1 MKKRIK
7 DIVISLLLLVIL
19 GGMWYIKNDTVKVSQ
34 LANLMNEDWQQ
45 VVIKKDEN
53 IVYFGNVDNINK
65 YLLDMEVV
73 EVANTEDDFA
83 ITIFVK

>member
-1 MKKRIK
+1 MRIK
-7 DIVISLLLLVIL
+7 DIVISVLLLVIL